1 MHWGRNTTPYAVPLA
16 AACAAAL
23 LAGCGG
29 GTPSPAPIS
38 SISTVPTP
46 GAAVTASPT
55 PTAPTPSAV
64 RSIPASFTNL
74 CDSIPAAEVA
84 RALARPPLT
93 ASTTHK
99 SAVQPP
105 AGEVC
110 TYDEPVATG
119 GTKPLLAVRLGALK
133 PQPGGLAG
141 AHMSLFGHTTQP
153 LPDLGPEAYFG
164 GFPQGAYFLL
174 DGRAVSVTKAR
185 AKGNTLTKEQINAAA
200 RIVATRVPA
209 APVAP
214 AGVTLSACDYLEA
227 AAVRAMGEPLLTR
240 RDCADATSVDCGFAS
255 ATTSALVSAT
265 TDATAIENLK
275 QFPPLG
281 KPVPGLPASD
291 YGDGSGGALVDG
303 TLYATVTLFPTW
315 SEADTIALLKA
326 AATGLRP

>member
-16 AACAAAL
+16 AACAVAL
-23 LAGCGG
+23 PAGCGG
-29 GTPSPAPIS
+29 EAPSPTTTS
-38 SISTVPTP
+38 SVSTVPTP
-46 GAAVTASPT
+46 GAAVAASPT
-55 PTAPTPSAV
+55 PTPTTPTAV
-64 RSIPASFTNL
+64 RSIPASFTYL

-84 RALARPPLT
+84 LALGRPTLT
-93 ASTTHK
+93 ASTTHR
-99 SAVQPP
+99 SEVQPP
-105 AGEVC
+105 AGGVC

-164 GFPQGAYFLL
+164 GFPQGAYFLV
-174 DGRAVSVTKAR
+174 DGRAVSVTRAR
-185 AKGNTLTKEQINAAA
+185 AQGNTLTMEQINAAA

-214 AGVTLSACDYLEA
+214 AGVTLPACDSLEA
-227 AAVRAMGEPLLTR
+227 AAAKAMGEPLLTR
-240 RDCADATSVDCGFAS
+240 RDRADATSVDCGFAS

-265 TDATAIENLK
+265 TDATAIENVK
-275 QFPPLG
+275 RFPPLG

-291 YGDGSGGALVDG
+291 YGDGSGGVLVDG
-303 TLYATVTLFPTW
+303 TSHVTVTLFPTW
-315 SEADTIALLKA
+315 SEPDTIALLKT